1 MDEPKAP
8 GSGKPDMVWY
18 TVEKTIFIL
27 EKGLLLIGA
36 RETPWT
42 FSVELHDR
50 VEIVRPNGTVTRSR
64 VSDIYPSN
72 ERAGGDLLVEGLRP
86 NEVPPGS
93 KLRVLHSK
101 RRREEG

>member
-1 MDEPKAP
+1 MNEHAEP
-8 GSGKPDMVWY
+8 GTGKPVTAWY
-18 TVEKTIFIL
+18 IVEKTVFIL

-42 FSVELHDR
+42 FSVEIHDR
-50 VEIVRPNGTVTRSR
+50 VEIVRPNGSVTRSR

-86 NEVPPGS
+86 GEVPPGS
-93 KLRVLHSK
+93 RLRVMPSK
-101 RRREEG
+101 RRRE